1 MIIRVIGS
9 ANRKAASIEANLLI
23 KIKMKLCIV
32 IHEKDR
38 LKAIQK
44 LTATGSSLKLS
55 FGLLLV
61 SPQLSVLGQ
70 AFIIIIILRWSFI
83 YTGW

>member
-44 LTATGSSLKLS
+44 LAATGSSLKLS
-55 FGLLLV
+55 LGLLLV
-61 SPQLSVLGQ
+61 LSVICSGPDIYNYR
-70 AFIIIIILRWSFI
+70 ALRWSFF